1 MSSLDG
7 SKLKSVILILFL
19 SVSTVYGFVNEPALK
34 KPVARHWKLL
44 RLIHP
49 SDILDNYIFFPRQ
62 IAKMTLFILQT

>member
-1 MSSLDG
+1 M
-7 SKLKSVILILFL
+7 
-19 SVSTVYGFVNEPALK
+19 YGFVNEPALK

-49 SDILDNYIFFPRQ
+49 SDILDNYIFFPQQ